1 MIEEEDYKSL
11 RDSIDNFDKF
21 DNIELAQRLEKHDLL
36 EFRRIAAH
44 LYKKNKRWA
53 QSIALSKEDRL
64 FKDAIETASES
75 RSTEVAEELL
85 EYFVQIGNKECFTAC
100 LYTCYD
106 LARADVVLEMS
117 WRHGLT
123 DFAMPYLIQVMREFG
138 NKVCLII

>member
-1 MIEEEDYKSL
+1 M
-11 RDSIDNFDKF
+11 
-21 DNIELAQRLEKHDLL
+21 

-106 LARADVVLEMS
+106 LARSDVVLEMA

-138 NKVCLII
+138 NKVCFIYIIYSLKIGEIITYYILNIDRSFGES